1 MTILR
6 EVQWAERDKGFDT
19 SKCCHNFGTWGSK
32 FLCCETGTAYIRYC
46 KLCGLEVERVEKGA

>member
-19 SKCCHNFGTWGSK
+19 SECRHDFGTWGSK
-32 FLCCETGTAYIRYC
+32 FSTCETGTAYIRYC
-46 KLCGLEVERVEKGA
+46 KLCELEVERYEKE